1 MSIDQAAGFFGG
13 FAFSLL
19 ALLAFF
25 ATLGLLL
32 SIFWV
37 WMLVD
42 CANAP
47 MPSGDKTAWILILL
61 FTHIL
66 GAILYYFIPRRD
78 RLRVT
83 SPFVAPPA
91 TPPAAS

>member
-1 MSIDQAAGFFGG
+1 MMPIDQAFGG
-13 FAFSLL
+13 IAIGLIALFLSFA
-19 ALLAFF
+19 AI
-25 ATLGLLL
+25 GLLL
-32 SIFWV
+32 TVFWV

-66 GAILYYFIPRRD
+66 GATLYYFIPRREH
-78 RLRVT
+78 LRT
-83 SPFVAPPA
+83 ISPFVAPPPA
-91 TPPAAS
+91 PPAAS